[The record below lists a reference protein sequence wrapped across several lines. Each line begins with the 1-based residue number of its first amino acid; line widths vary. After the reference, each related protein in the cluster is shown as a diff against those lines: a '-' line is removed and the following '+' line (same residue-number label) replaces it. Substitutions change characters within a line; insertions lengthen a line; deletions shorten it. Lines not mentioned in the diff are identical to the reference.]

1 MLYTRK
7 KTQEYDSLAEQV
19 INYAKNS
26 GFQDIKADFSNY
38 DKPAPLTMLQEDIT
52 LTPDFTAKRGEKKF
66 YFELVVKNK
75 DEEDQNKL
83 VSKWMALEAIA
94 NMKGGGLKI
103 FVPYGN
109 YNYAKNLLQEHGIS
123 AKLIKMSNL

>member
-7 KTQEYDSLAEQV
+7 NTHEYDSLAEQV

-26 GFQDIKADFSNY
+26 GYQDIKADFSTY
-38 DKPAPLTMLQEDIT
+38 DKPASLTMLGEDIT

-66 YFELVVKNK
+66 YFELVVKN
-75 DEEDQNKL
+75 EDANDKNRL
-83 VSKWMALEAIA
+83 ISKWKALETIA
-94 NMKGGGLKI
+94 SMKGGGLRI

-109 YNYAKNLLQEHGIS
+109 YNYAKTLLQEHGIE
-123 AKLIKMSNL
+123 AKLIKLDRM